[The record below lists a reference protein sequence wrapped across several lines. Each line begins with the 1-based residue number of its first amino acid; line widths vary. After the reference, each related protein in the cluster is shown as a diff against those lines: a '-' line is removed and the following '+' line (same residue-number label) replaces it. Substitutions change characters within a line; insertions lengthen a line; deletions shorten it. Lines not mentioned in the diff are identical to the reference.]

1 MKKTRVIALVVAA
14 AMTCVIAFVPGTS
27 TAHRRA
33 TRDSDFQRVRIHGH
47 PVDHPNWTVRGHM
60 NVSRFVLRNGEVRA
74 VARITDAVL
83 RRPNGNVVRRLD
95 EPQRVVIPVTLP
107 TSGGASTAGNDVSI
121 AATCRILDLVLG
133 PLDLDLLGLKVH
145 LNRVVLNIVAESGP
159 GNLLGNLLCAI
170 AGLLDG
176 TPALQDVLDAI
187 VDLLNGILAGTR
199 L

>member
-1 MKKTRVIALVVAA
+1 MTKIRVIALAVAT
-14 AMTCVIAFVPGTS
+14 AMTAAITFVPGTS
-27 TAHRRA
+27 TAHQRA

-47 PVDHPNWTVRGHM
+47 PAEHPNWKVRGHM
-60 NVSRFVLRNGEVRA
+60 NVRRFVLRNGEVRA
-74 VARITDAVL
+74 VARITDAVV
-83 RRPNGNVVRRLD
+83 RRANGDVVRRLND
-95 EPQRVVIPVTLP
+95 PKRAVFEVRLP
-107 TSGGASTAGNDVSI
+107 TSGGASPAANDVSI

-133 PLDLDLLGLKVH
+133 PLDLDLLGLKIH

-170 AGLLDG
+170 AHLLDG
-176 TPALQDVLDAI
+176 RPALRNVLDAI

>member
-1 MKKTRVIALVVAA
+1 MKKPRVIALAVAA
-14 AMTCVIAFVPGTS
+14 AMATAITFVPGTS
-27 TAHRRA
+27 TAHPRG
-33 TRDSDFQRVRIHGH
+33 TRDSDFRQVRIHGH

-60 NVSRFVLRNGEVRA
+60 NVRRFVRRGDDVRA
-74 VARITDAVL
+74 VARITDAVV
-83 RRPNGNVVRRLD
+83 RRANGSVVRRLND
-95 EPQRVVIPVTLP
+95 PQRVVIPVSLP
-107 TSGGASTAGNDVSI
+107 TSGATSASGDDISI

-133 PLDLDLLGLKVH
+133 PLDLDLLGLQVH
-145 LNRVVLNIVAESGP
+145 LNRVVLNITAESGP

-176 TPALQDVLDAI
+176 TPALQEVLDAI

>member
-1 MKKTRVIALVVAA
+1 MKKTRVIALLVAA
-14 AMTCVIAFVPGTS
+14 AMTSVIAFVPGTS
-27 TAHRRA
+27 TAHQRA

-47 PVDHPNWTVRGHM
+47 PVNHPNWTVSGHM
-60 NVSRFVLRNGEVRA
+60 NVRRFVLRNGNVRA

-83 RRPNGNVVRRLD
+83 KRPNGNVVRRLD
-95 EPQRVVIPVTLP
+95 EPQRAVFRVTLP
-107 TSGGASTAGNDVSI
+107 TSGASTAGNDVSI

-133 PLDLDLLGLKVH
+133 PLDLDLLGLQVH

-176 TPALQDVLDAI
+176 SPALQDVLDAI

>member
-1 MKKTRVIALVVAA
+1 MTKIRVIALTVAA
-14 AMTCVIAFVPGTS
+14 AMTAAITFVPGTS
-27 TAHRRA
+27 SAHRRA
-33 TRDSDFQRVRIHGH
+33 TSDSDFQRIRIHGH

-60 NVSRFVLRNGEVRA
+60 NVRKFVERNGQVRA

-83 RRPNGNVVRRLD
+83 RRPNGNVVRRLE
-95 EPQRVVIPVTLP
+95 EPQRAVFRVNLP
-107 TSGGASTAGNDVSI
+107 TSDGTSPAGNDVSI
-121 AATCRILDLVLG
+121 TATCRILDLVLG
-133 PLDLDLLGLKVH
+133 PLDLDLLGLQVH

-170 AGLLDG
+170 AHLLDG
-176 TPALQDVLDAI
+176 TPPLQDVLDAI

>member
-1 MKKTRVIALVVAA
+1 MTKIRVIALAVAA
-14 AMTCVIAFVPGTS
+14 AMTAAITFVPGTS
-27 TAHRRA
+27 TAHQRA

-47 PVDHPNWTVRGHM
+47 PDEHPNWTVRGHM
-60 NVSRFVLRNGEVRA
+60 NVRRFVLRNGEVRA
-74 VARITDAVL
+74 VARITDAVV
-83 RRPNGNVVRRLD
+83 RRANGDVVRRLND
-95 EPQRVVIPVTLP
+95 PQRAVFRVTLP
-107 TSGGASTAGNDVSI
+107 TSGGASPAGNDVSI
-121 AATCRILDLVLG
+121 TATCRILDLVLG
-133 PLDLDLLGLKVH
+133 PLDLDLLGLKIH

>member
-14 AMTCVIAFVPGTS
+14 AMTTAIAFVPGTS
-27 TAHRRA
+27 TAHQRA

-47 PVDHPNWTVRGHM
+47 PAEHPNWTVRGHM
-60 NVSRFVLRNGEVRA
+60 NVRRFVLRNGEVRA
-74 VARITDAVL
+74 VARITDAVV
-83 RRPNGNVVRRLD
+83 RRANGSVVRRLN
-95 EPQRVVIPVTLP
+95 EPQRVVFPVTLP
-107 TSGGASTAGNDVSI
+107 TSGGTSTAGNDVSI

-133 PLDLDLLGLKVH
+133 PLDLDLLGLQVH

-159 GNLLGNLLCAI
+159 GNLLGNLLCAV

>member
-1 MKKTRVIALVVAA
+1 
-14 AMTCVIAFVPGTS
+14 
-27 TAHRRA
+27 
-33 TRDSDFQRVRIHGH
+33 
-47 PVDHPNWTVRGHM
+47 M
-60 NVSRFVLRNGEVRA
+60 NVRRFVFRNGEVRA
-74 VARITDAVL
+74 VARITDAVV
-83 RRPNGNVVRRLD
+83 RRANGDVVRRLND
-95 EPQRVVIPVTLP
+95 PQQAVFRVTLP

-187 VDLLNGILAGTR
+187 VDLPNGILAGTG

>member
-1 MKKTRVIALVVAA
+1 M
-14 AMTCVIAFVPGTS
+14 
-27 TAHRRA
+27 
-33 TRDSDFQRVRIHGH
+33 RIHGH
-47 PVDHPNWTVRGHM
+47 PVNHPNWTVRGHM
-60 NVSRFVLRNGEVRA
+60 NVRRFVLRSGEVRA

-95 EPQRVVIPVTLP
+95 EPQRVVILVTLP
-107 TSGGASTAGNDVSI
+107 TSGGASTNGNDISV

-133 PLDLDLLGLKVH
+133 PLDLDLLGLKIH

-176 TPALQDVLDAI
+176 TPALQEVLDAI

>member
-1 MKKTRVIALVVAA
+1 MRKIRVIALAVAV
-14 AMTCVIAFVPGTS
+14 AMTAAITFVPGTS
-27 TAHRRA
+27 TAHQRA

-47 PVDHPNWTVRGHM
+47 PAEHPNWTVRGHM
-60 NVSRFVLRNGEVRA
+60 NVKRFVLRNGEVRA
-74 VARITDAVL
+74 VARITDAVV
-83 RRPNGNVVRRLD
+83 RRANGNVVRRLND
-95 EPQRVVIPVTLP
+95 PQRAVFEVRLP
-107 TSGGASTAGNDVSI
+107 TSSSTSPAGNDVSI

-133 PLDLDLLGLKVH
+133 PLDLDLLGLQIH

>member
-1 MKKTRVIALVVAA
+1 MKKPRVIALAVAA
-14 AMTCVIAFVPGTS
+14 AMATAITFVPGVS
-27 TAHRRA
+27 TAHQRA
-33 TRDSDFQRVRIHGH
+33 TRDSDFQQIRIHGH
-47 PVDHPNWTVRGHM
+47 PDNHPNWTVRGHM
-60 NVSRFVLRNGEVRA
+60 NVRRFVLRGDEVRA
-74 VARITDAVL
+74 VARITDAVV
-83 RRPNGNVVRRLD
+83 RRANGSVVRRLN

-107 TSGGASTAGNDVSI
+107 GSGATSANDSVSVT
-121 AATCRILDLVLG
+121 ATCRILDLVLG

-145 LNRVVLNIVAESGP
+145 LNRVVLNITAESGP

-176 TPALQDVLDAI
+176 RPALRNVLDAI